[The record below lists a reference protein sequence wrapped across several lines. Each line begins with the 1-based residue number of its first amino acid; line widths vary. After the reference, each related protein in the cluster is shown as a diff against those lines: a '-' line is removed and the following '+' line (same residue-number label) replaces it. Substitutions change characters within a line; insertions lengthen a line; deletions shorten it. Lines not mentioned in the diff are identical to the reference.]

1 MPYRFGRFSYDPS
14 SHRLVCEGE
23 EIPLTHKSRELL
35 TLFLRNPDRLL
46 SRAEIVSAI
55 WPTVAVTDDA
65 LRFQVAELRKA
76 LGVDGE
82 SYIRTLPREGHRWE
96 TPVRVEK
103 SRRSAFRGNDSNKGP
118 KTARFRLV
126 LESREV
132 NLDPGENVVGRDEN
146 AALSIEHPSVSRRH
160 ARIVVRGG
168 RAVLEDLGS
177 KNGTYLRGKPV
188 AAPTPIEG
196 RRRDSDRARDLRLR
210 RILPGTT
217 QTERRAEADPSPIR

>member
-14 SHRLVCEGE
+14 SHRLLCEGE
-23 EIPLTHKSRELL
+23 EVSLTHKSRELL

-46 SRAEIVSAI
+46 SRAEIVSTI

-103 SRRSAFRGNDSNKGP
+103 PRRSAFRSNNSNKGS
-118 KTARFRLV
+118 KTARYRLV

-132 NLDPGENVVGRDEN
+132 KLDPGENVVGRDEN
-146 AALSIEHPSVSRRH
+146 VALSIEHPSVSRRH
-160 ARIVVRGG
+160 ARIVVRGA

-188 AAPTPIEG
+188 AGPTPLKDGDEIRIGPEV
-196 RRRDSDRARDLRLR
+196 LVFR

-217 QTERRAEADPSPIR
+217 QTERRTEADRSPTR